1 MACPPAAAIPM
12 HKGKRRF
19 SRSFRDAFRGIGR
32 CLRAERNMRVHLGA
46 AAAVV
51 LVGACLRVSGA
62 EWACLLLAM
71 GMVTAAEA
79 LNTAIER
86 LCDFVEEGQNPQ
98 IGMIK
103 DIAAGGVLL
112 AALFAAAVGAVVFL
126 PRILGCVEALQR
138 YV

>member
-1 MACPPAAAIPM
+1 MNPLLHWLCAIAPMALLLVAIAVLKLPVPKAAA
-12 HKGKRRF
+12 
-19 SRSFRDAFRGIGR
+19 
-32 CLRAERNMRVHLGA
+32 LGA
-46 AAAVV
+46 AAAAA
-51 LVGACLRVSGA
+51 LAAACLRVSGA

-86 LCDFVEEGQNPQ
+86 LCDFVEEGRNPQ

-103 DIAAGGVLL
+103 DIAAGAVLL
-112 AALFAAAVGAVVFL
+112 AALFAAAVGAAVFL